1 MSRLPDFMHTRAW
14 VDSLFAASWLGVG
27 AALWFGVVQ
36 RAIHERREA
45 GEQQALVAQLED
57 EAAQG
62 ARQLAAKRVQSAA
75 LEKQLAS
82 MTLRLLP
89 SGALNQRLGQLTA
102 LASEVER
109 AAGAKFKLEQITP
122 GEPVRGAR
130 STAVP
135 IRLTGSAGYGEAA
148 DLLAR
153 LRAAFPDTGVSG
165 FSVARS
171 VEDPGAV
178 GAFRMDLVWYAA
190 PGGPGEGA
198 P

>member
-62 ARQLAAKRVQSAA
+62 ARQLAA
-75 LEKQLAS
+75 
-82 MTLRLLP
+82 LRLLP